1 MNISIERVKELRKYI
16 VEAVQSFD
24 DDKAVKCIELYDDW
38 KANTEYKEFH
48 KLRYKNKLYQVNKGQ
63 GHTSQVG
70 WEPDVAKSI
79 FHRIDEKHE
88 GTLED
93 PIPYDGNM
101 ELFADTY
108 YMQDNIVYKC
118 TRDSGIAMHHAL
130 KDLIGLYVE
139 VVNE

>member
-1 MNISIERVKELRKYI
+1 MTLIERAKQLRPLIVKAAQSLEDKEALTCMEFYDRWSPNSVEYPKGYKVKY
-16 VEAVQSFD
+16 
-24 DDKAVKCIELYDDW
+24 
-38 KANTEYKEFH
+38 NG
-48 KLRYKNKLYQVNKGQ
+48 KLYKVQMEHV
-63 GHTSQVG
+63 SQISWTPESAASLFTVIN
-70 WEPDVAKSI
+70 ETHA
-79 FHRIDEKHE
+79 

-101 ELFADTY
+101 ELFVDTY
-108 YMQDNIVYKC
+108 YIQDNVVYKC

>member
-1 MNISIERVKELRKYI
+1 MTLIERARQLRPLIIKAAQSLEDKEALTCLEFYDNWSADNVDYSKNYKVKY
-16 VEAVQSFD
+16 
-24 DDKAVKCIELYDDW
+24 
-38 KANTEYKEFH
+38 NG
-48 KLRYKNKLYQVNKGQ
+48 KLYKVLIDHVSQSSWTPEAA
-63 GHTSQVG
+63 TSLFAVIN
-70 WEPDVAKSI
+70 ETHA
-79 FHRIDEKHE
+79 

-101 ELFADTY
+101 ELFTDTY
-108 YMQDNIVYKC
+108 YMQDNVVYKC

>member
-1 MNISIERVKELRKYI
+1 MTLIERARQLRPLIIKAAQSLEDKEALTCMEFYDNWNSNFVEYPKGYKVKY
-16 VEAVQSFD
+16 
-24 DDKAVKCIELYDDW
+24 
-38 KANTEYKEFH
+38 NG
-48 KLRYKNKLYQVNKGQ
+48 KLYKVQMEHV
-63 GHTSQVG
+63 SQIS
-70 WEPDVAKSI
+70 WTPEVAASL
-79 FHRIDEKHE
+79 FTVIDESHA

-108 YMQDNIVYKC
+108 YMQDNVVYKC